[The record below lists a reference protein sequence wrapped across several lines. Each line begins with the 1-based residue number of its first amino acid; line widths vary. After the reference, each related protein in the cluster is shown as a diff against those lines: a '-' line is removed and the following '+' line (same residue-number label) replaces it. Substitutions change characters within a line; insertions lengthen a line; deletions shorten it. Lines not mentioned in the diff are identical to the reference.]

1 MFSSSSRPTCP
12 PSFKGERMPPTEKET
27 AEYAFDLQVGLN
39 GADVPEFDAA
49 RLLWDAAVAALRAR
63 LGPQI
68 SILIAL

>member
-1 MFSSSSRPTCP
+1 
-12 PSFKGERMPPTEKET
+12 MPPTEKET